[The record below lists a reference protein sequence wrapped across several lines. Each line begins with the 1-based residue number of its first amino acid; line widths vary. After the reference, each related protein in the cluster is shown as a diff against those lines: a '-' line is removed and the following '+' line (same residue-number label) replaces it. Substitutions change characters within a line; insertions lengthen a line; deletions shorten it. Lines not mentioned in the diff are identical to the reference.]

1 MIMTIEVNI
10 SLSLYIY
17 IYIYTHIHIHIEPL
31 ELGGEPDAALRGR
44 QQAVQR
50 EAVAGGLRGR
60 RLRSPKTL
68 RPLNLEALRP

>member
-10 SLSLYIY
+10 SLSLY